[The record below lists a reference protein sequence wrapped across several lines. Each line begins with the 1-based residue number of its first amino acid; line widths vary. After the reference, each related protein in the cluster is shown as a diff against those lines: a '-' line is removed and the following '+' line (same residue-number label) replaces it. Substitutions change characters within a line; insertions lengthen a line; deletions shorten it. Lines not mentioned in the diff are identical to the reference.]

1 MNYQH
6 YDGGS
11 IFEILLKTIFQHNNI
26 SISLKPYEDFPAL
39 QNDGIDAIILLPPEL
54 NGKSIQ
60 VKMFKKTFD
69 YGTFPWEV
77 SRFLTDNQKHIL
89 EPHNADYHII
99 IDPTEYNTELNL
111 IKLLIFK
118 TDINIVS
125 YYQKFWDDII
135 TNGNLPPLNRSLNSS
150 EQQYWVEEGQYEPSF
165 KFIANKDIYQLK
177 LQHTAYQR
185 NVRCRWRSILKD
197 RLELQYLVPK
207 KSLKSI
213 ASVNELSVQGFSQLQ
228 DSISSDTIKLFEYL
242 AK

>member
-11 IFEILLKTIFQHNNI
+11 IFEILLKIIFQYNQI
-26 SISLKPYEDFPAL
+26 SISLKPYEDFPTL
-39 QNDGIDAIILLPPEL
+39 QNDGIDAIIILPPEL

-60 VKMFKKTFD
+60 VKMFKKTFE

-77 SRFLTDNQKHIL
+77 SRFLSDKQQHIL
-89 EPHNADYHII
+89 EPHNADYHVI
-99 IDPTEYNTELNL
+99 IDPTEFDDKHTL

-118 TDINIVS
+118 TDKNIVA
-125 YYQKFWDDII
+125 YYQKLWDDII
-135 TNGNLPPLNRSLNSS
+135 VNGNIPPLNRNLNSN
-150 EQQYWVEEGQYEPSF
+150 EKQHWVEEGQYEPSF
-165 KFIANKDIYQLK
+165 KYLLNKDIYQLK

-207 KSLKSI
+207 KTLKSI
-213 ASVNELSVQGFSQLQ
+213 AAVNEFTVKEFSQIQ
-228 DSISSDTIKLFEYL
+228 NNISSDTVKLFEYL
-242 AK
+242 SK